1 MNSTSTDA
9 TRLGPVRL
17 VPGVSKLNAITF
29 LYSAFAGVALTS
41 FVSIFM
47 PYILNV
53 NLGLPMEEQGRASGD
68 LVFYGEIVLLTMS
81 GVFGAWS
88 DQYGRRLVFIGGLLV
103 LAAGY
108 IALGFALT
116 LAALIAIRVFATF
129 GIAAVSVMVSTIQ
142 IDYPAEDSRGKLMGF
157 TGIAIGLGAVMIGVL
172 FAGLPETFTD
182 AGYTKLMAGRLTLFG
197 MTGFC
202 LITAVVIGFGLVG
215 GQPPHVQGKPS
226 TRTLLVKGINAAR
239 RNPLIALA
247 YCCGFVGRADL
258 VVVGTFYTLWVTQ
271 AGIESGM
278 GADEAARTAGMLF
291 ALVMTAALL
300 WAPILGWL
308 NDRLDRTVT
317 IAIALTLAA
326 VGYSTMGLISDPLGG
341 WIYPASVL
349 LGIGQMSVT
358 LASQTLLGQESP
370 RETRGAV
377 VGTFSIF
384 GAAGI
389 LFVTGIGG
397 RIYDAID
404 PAAPFVMVGVVNGI
418 LGIVAFWLI
427 RKRP

>member
-182 AGYTKLMAGRLTLFG
+182 AGYTKLMAGRLTLFS

-278 GADEAARTAGMLF
+278 GAAEAARTAGMLF

>member
-182 AGYTKLMAGRLTLFG
+182 AGYTKLMAGRLTLFS

-278 GADEAARTAGMLF
+278 GAAEAARTAGMLF

-326 VGYSTMGLISDPLGG
+326 IGYSTMGLISDPLGG

-427 RKRP
+427 RKRS